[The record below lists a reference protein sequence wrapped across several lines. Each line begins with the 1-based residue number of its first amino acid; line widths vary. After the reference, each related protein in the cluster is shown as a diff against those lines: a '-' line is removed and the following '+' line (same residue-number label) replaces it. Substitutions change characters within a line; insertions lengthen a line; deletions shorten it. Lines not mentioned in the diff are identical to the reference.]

1 VTRKLLEI
9 VHGKS
14 VSTMANQIRSTSSKI
29 LNIEELLNSNPLVP
43 LLNTEK
49 KRSREDQK
57 LRKKEKKR
65 VFATF
70 QRGTEKESSKCKIE
84 TGSQDERKGAT
95 ACLASLQP
103 RPLVESSALPP
114 HLHSKYQQNETGASV
129 DDEDAISREYPVT
142 LLLFYQYVE
151 PTWDDPTYKFVQEHI
166 HALASSLGITGRM
179 RLAKEGLNCTLS
191 GTPSKIR
198 QFCEQLR
205 IWKPKEF
212 HDTEF
217 KLTHHLLEK
226 YRFPGL
232 KIIPVSELVH
242 YGLEGSKA
250 PPIQLYS
257 GTHLEPGEY
266 HRKLGEPNTVVI
278 DVRNHYEASIGH
290 FEIPKD
296 QEQSSTF
303 LDPKMRKSTEF
314 PVWLDQETTKD
325 YLKGKQVLMY
335 CTGGIRCERA
345 SALLKYKIANDPSM
359 QQLNIKGVYQL
370 QGGIDKY
377 FKEFPDG
384 GRWVGK
390 NYTFDKRCAHEP
402 VETIA
407 TAVSMTG
414 DMTTMDIEA
423 HRLTNGAPDACITS
437 TATPLSEQKN
447 DHKPLGKC
455 SSCLKPWDNYGG
467 KPCRCPT
474 CGVPN
479 LICKD
484 CYISQP
490 KKVKQSIRCDLC
502 VEQNIHSKKDLR
514 NREHIELVQ
523 YEQRN
528 QFLRNFAGT
537 VIAAAETASPIVPA
551 IEPILTNG
559 VTRLYLRNMCRKN
572 MTVDILLSLL
582 PNITHI
588 VWKNDKNGIFLGQ
601 GWIEMKDPRDAA
613 VAVQQSGQ
621 LFACGRPLYIE
632 FQPPD
637 PKDIWPPQR
646 SAVPHQK

>member
-1 VTRKLLEI
+1 
-9 VHGKS
+9 
-14 VSTMANQIRSTSSKI
+14 MANQMRSTSSKI
-29 LNIEELLNSNPLVP
+29 LNIEELLTSNPLIP
-43 LLNTEK
+43 LLNEEK
-49 KRSREDQK
+49 KRATHQLQSPPKR
-57 LRKKEKKR
+57 RKKEKER
-65 VFATF
+65 
-70 QRGTEKESSKCKIE
+70 IE
-84 TGSQDERKGAT
+84 TGSQDERKEVVSISQ
-95 ACLASLQP
+95 SLQP

-114 HLHSKYQQNETGASV
+114 HLYSKYHQNATAVSA
-129 DDEDAISREYPVT
+129 DDEDAISQEYPVT

-151 PTWDDPTYKFVQEHI
+151 PTWDDPTYKVVQEHI
-166 HALASSLGITGRM
+166 HALATSLGITGRM
-179 RLAKEGLNCTLS
+179 RVAKEGLNCTLS
-191 GTPSKIR
+191 GTPSTIR

-205 IWKPKEF
+205 VWKPREF

-217 KLTHHLLEK
+217 KLTHHLVAQH
-226 YRFPGL
+226 RFPSL

-257 GTHLEPGEY
+257 GTHLEPEEY
-266 HRKLGEPNTVVI
+266 HQKLGEPNTVVI

-290 FEIPKD
+290 FQIPKD

-314 PVWLDQETTKD
+314 PVWLDQESTKD
-325 YLKGKQVLMY
+325 HLKGKQVLMY

-359 QQLNIKGVYQL
+359 QHLNIKGVYQL

-402 VETIA
+402 VETI
-407 TAVSMTG
+407 TTDSSMSG
-414 DMTTMDIEA
+414 DRTTKDIES
-423 HRLTNGAPDACITS
+423 HHLTDDEPDAS
-437 TATPLSEQKN
+437 NTAPVTLFNEQKSDN
-447 DHKPLGKC
+447 LPLGKC
-455 SSCLKPWDNYGG
+455 ASCLKPWDNYGG

-484 CYISQP
+484 CYMSQP

-514 NREHIELVQ
+514 KKEQIELVQ

-528 QFLRNFAGT
+528 QFLMYIADT
-537 VIAAAETASPIVPA
+537 VTSPAEAASPIVLA
-551 IEPILTNG
+551 TKPIPTNG
-559 VTRLYLRNMCRKN
+559 ATRLYLRNMCRKN
-572 MTVDILLSLL
+572 MTDDLLLSLL

-588 VWKNDKNGIFLGQ
+588 VWKNDKNGNFLGQ
-601 GWIEMKDPRDAA
+601 GWIEMKDPSDAA
-613 VAVQQSGQ
+613 EAVQQSGH
-621 LFACGRPLYIE
+621 LIACGRPLYIE

-637 PKDIWPPQR
+637 PKDVWPPPR
-646 SAVPHQK
+646 SAVPLQK